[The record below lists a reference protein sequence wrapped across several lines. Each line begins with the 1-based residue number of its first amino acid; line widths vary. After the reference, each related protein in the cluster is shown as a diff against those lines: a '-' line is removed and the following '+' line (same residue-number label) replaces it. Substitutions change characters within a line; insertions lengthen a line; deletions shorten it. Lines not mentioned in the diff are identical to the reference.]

1 MLKREYI
8 SAGAAITA
16 ALTMLAG
23 DGCMKSSSTDPAAGG
38 GPGGVGNPVTITG
51 KIIGQ
56 NGQPVAGVPVFVT
69 GKPSTNSDG
78 GGSFTIANV
87 TTPYDLS
94 IVDATNRSALV
105 YKGLTRTD
113 PTVLFVGATPG
124 APHSGSASGAISG
137 GTFTPNEGA
146 SDQTT
151 VVFSS
156 PEATGSTTAS
166 ASGAFGPVS
175 LSWFGPTV
183 TTGTL
188 YALQVTLDGAGIPI
202 ASGYRGY
209 GVRSGIALND
219 GSTLNNQFDTL
230 KAVSTNQCTGTV
242 SVPAGYTLAAK
253 VLYAR
258 VTQTAILGLLAD
270 LSPTPAFSYY
280 TPAIPGATLLLGTEI
295 IKAGGGK
302 EIQWENGLG
311 TGATNLQVAMIGPPE
326 LSLPI
331 AAATGVDTTV
341 TFSWTPMTG
350 GVHLVLFGGG
360 VGTPTYYVLTA
371 GTTASIPN
379 MKPFGLGLPPS
390 APYTWSVIGLGPF
403 SSVDA
408 ACGSASFIAW
418 LRTPPV
424 LATGEVLVGQSAG
437 RSFTTAP

>member
-1 MLKREYI
+1 VLKREYI
-8 SAGAAITA
+8 SAGAAIA
-16 ALTMLAG
+16 AAFTMIAG
-23 DGCMKSSSTDPAAGG
+23 DGCMKNSSTGPAPGG
-38 GPGGVGNPVTITG
+38 GPGGVGGPVSITG
-51 KIIGQ
+51 HVIGQ
-56 NGQPVAGVPVFVT
+56 NGQPVDGVPVFVT
-69 GKPSTNSDG
+69 GTPSTNSDG
-78 GGSFTIANV
+78 SGSFTIANV

-94 IVDATNRSALV
+94 IVDATSKSALV

-113 PTVLFVGATPG
+113 PTILFVGATPG
-124 APHSGSASGAISG
+124 APHNGSASGAISG

-156 PEATGSTTAS
+156 PEATGSTATA
-166 ASGAFGPVS
+166 AGGAFGPIT
-175 LSWFGPTV
+175 LAWFGPTV

-188 YALQVTLDGAGIPI
+188 YALQVTLDGGGIPI

-209 GVRSGIALND
+209 GVRSGIAVND

-230 KAVSTNQCTGTV
+230 KALSTNQFTGAV

-253 VLYAR
+253 VLFAR
-258 VTQTAILGLLAD
+258 LTQTAIISLLAD
-270 LSPTPAFSYY
+270 VSPNPALSYY
-280 TPAIPGATLLLGTEI
+280 TPGIPGATLLLGTEI

-302 EIQWENGLG
+302 EIQWENGMG
-311 TGATNLQVAMIGPPE
+311 TGATNVSVAMVGPPE
-326 LSLPI
+326 LSLPV

-341 TFSWTPMTG
+341 TFSWMPMTG

-371 GTTASIPN
+371 GTTATIPN
-379 MKPFGLGLPPS
+379 MKPFGLGLPSS

-403 SSVDA
+403 ASVDA

-424 LATGEVLVGQSAG
+424 LASGEVLVGQSAD
-437 RSFTTAP
+437 RPFTTAP